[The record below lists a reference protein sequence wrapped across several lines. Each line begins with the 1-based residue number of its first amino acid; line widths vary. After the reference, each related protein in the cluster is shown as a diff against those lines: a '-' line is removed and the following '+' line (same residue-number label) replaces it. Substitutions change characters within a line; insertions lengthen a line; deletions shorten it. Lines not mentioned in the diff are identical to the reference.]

1 MIDFILKIFGIELT
15 TLTTYKELY
24 FFYKFLIFAVLVY
37 NLIYNMIYSNKYY
50 IGFIIFKSNYIIQ
63 YIILSLNLNKIENNE
78 NLFFIL
84 NYSQILIILKCICI
98 LYFNIKILNIT
109 NIYLNIIEFIGSYI
123 YFNSITIFIL
133 LLIKIYQFIQ
143 DIHYSINNI
152 NDNELDIYEKLM
164 INKYKISNI
173 ITNFNYIFNLFSLIN
188 IVCIAVCYENYDFIK
203 NNIYLFYS
211 YIIFITYFVL
221 IEIIC
226 ISIILYSRYI
236 RENILS
242 QLYSPTVVNNY
253 IKKNDLFSLN
263 NKFNLNIQIND
274 IVIDNTIL
282 YNKIN
287 EIQKSNDWLILY
299 LSLNNKWIEF
309 KLCGIEIHSIDSIG
323 KILLYSSILYKLL
336 L

>member
-1 MIDFILKIFGIELT
+1 
-15 TLTTYKELY
+15 
-24 FFYKFLIFAVLVY
+24 
-37 NLIYNMIYSNKYY
+37 
-50 IGFIIFKSNYIIQ
+50 
-63 YIILSLNLNKIENNE
+63 
-78 NLFFIL
+78 
-84 NYSQILIILKCICI
+84 
-98 LYFNIKILNIT
+98 
-109 NIYLNIIEFIGSYI
+109 
-123 YFNSITIFIL
+123 
-133 LLIKIYQFIQ
+133 
-143 DIHYSINNI
+143 
-152 NDNELDIYEKLM
+152 M